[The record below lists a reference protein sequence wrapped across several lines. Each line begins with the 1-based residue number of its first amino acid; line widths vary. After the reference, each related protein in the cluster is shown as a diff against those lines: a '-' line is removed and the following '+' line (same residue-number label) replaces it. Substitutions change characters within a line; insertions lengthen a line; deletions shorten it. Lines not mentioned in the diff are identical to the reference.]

1 LVTAPLRCTSG
12 FTATSVLG
20 MAKATVVSFTIS
32 HEGAKLKPAKSF
44 TLKSGFDV
52 AVRIGRAPGNDI
64 VVDHRGASQYHCELR
79 LLADDNGGGNHRLH
93 IRDLSMNGTGMRKA
107 EGKQPECLEKQK
119 NEPVPD
125 GAVLLVPMMLKAPS
139 TPADRAWL
147 KVDFQDPPAEELE
160 KRPAAGR
167 RQEESDEPVPPASG
181 PAANDGS
188 ASEQEEKDAEK
199 NRMKFVDLLLKTREV
214 SAGTTYDEAR
224 RLLSNNDAWHAVDE
238 STRRECF
245 EIFVEHL
252 GNHHKKSKKKEK
264 SGKAKKEKRRRRDDD
279 EDHATGREP
288 AEASSKGRRRRDGER
303 KGGSDSPD
311 RGHRK
316 GGGSKRDKKGR
327 DGRDKSRGRS
337 AGNYSRSLSRPQKKR
352 RRGRSGSA

>member
-1 LVTAPLRCTSG
+1 MVKG
-12 FTATSVLG
+12 
-20 MAKATVVSFTIS
+20 ATVVSFTIS

-44 TLKSGFDV
+44 TLKSGSDA

-79 LLADDNGGGNHRLH
+79 LLADNNGGHHRLH

-119 NEPVPD
+119 NEPVPN

-147 KVDFQDPPAEELE
+147 KVDFQDKP
-160 KRPAAGR
+160 
-167 RQEESDEPVPPASG
+167 RQEASDEPA

-264 SGKAKKEKRRRRDDD
+264 TGKSKKEKRRRRDDD
-279 EDHATGREP
+279 EEQGREP
-288 AEASSKGRRRRDGER
+288 AEASSKGRRRER

-316 GGGSKRDKKGR
+316 VGGSKRGKKGR

-337 AGNYSRSLSRPQKKR
+337 GGNYSRSLSRPQKKR

>member
-1 LVTAPLRCTSG
+1 
-12 FTATSVLG
+12 
-20 MAKATVVSFTIS
+20 M
-32 HEGAKLKPAKSF
+32 
-44 TLKSGFDV
+44 
-52 AVRIGRAPGNDI
+52 
-64 VVDHRGASQYHCELR
+64 
-79 LLADDNGGGNHRLH
+79 
-93 IRDLSMNGTGMRKA
+93 GTPKHN
-107 EGKQPECLEKQK
+107 
-119 NEPVPD
+119 NEPVPN

-147 KVDFQDPPAEELE
+147 KVDFQDVPAGSS
-160 KRPAAGR
+160 KAPADDGAT
-167 RQEESDEPVPPASG
+167 AK
-181 PAANDGS
+181 ATANDGS
-188 ASEQEEKDAEK
+188 ASEEKDAEK
-199 NRMKFVDLLLKTREV
+199 NRMQFVDLLLKTREV

-224 RLLSNNDAWHAVDE
+224 GLLSNNDAWHAVDE

-279 EDHATGREP
+279 EDQATGREP
-288 AEASSKGRRRRDGER
+288 AEASSKGRRRRDGDR

-327 DGRDKSRGRS
+327 DGRGRS
-337 AGNYSRSLSRPQKKR
+337 AGGNYSRSHSRPQKKR

>member
-1 LVTAPLRCTSG
+1 
-12 FTATSVLG
+12 
-20 MAKATVVSFTIS
+20 MAKGATVVSFTIS

-44 TLKSGFDV
+44 TLQSGSDE

-64 VVDHRGASQYHCELR
+64 VIDHRGSSQYHCELR
-79 LLADDNGGGNHRLH
+79 LLPDDNGGGNHRLH
-93 IRDLSMNGTGMRKA
+93 VRDLSMNGTGMRKA
-107 EGKQPECLEKQK
+107 EGKQPECLAKHN

-147 KVDFQDPPAEELE
+147 KVDFQDSPAGDAE
-160 KRPAAGR
+160 KRPPAGR
-167 RQEESDEPVPPASG
+167 RKEAAAADSDEPAPPGA
-181 PAANDGS
+181 AANDGS

-238 STRRECF
+238 ATRRECF

-264 SGKAKKEKRRRRDDD
+264 SGKAKKEKRRRRDD
-279 EDHATGREP
+279 EDQTGREL
-288 AEASSKGRRRRDGER
+288 AEASSKGRRRRDGDR

-311 RGHRK
+311 RGGHRK

-337 AGNYSRSLSRPQKKR
+337 AGGGYSRSLSRPKKR
-352 RRGRSGSA
+352 RRGRSDSA

>member
-1 LVTAPLRCTSG
+1 LVTAALRCTSG
-12 FTATSVLG
+12 FPATSVLG
-20 MAKATVVSFTIS
+20 MAKGATIVSFTIS

-44 TLKSGFDV
+44 TLKSGSDA

-79 LLADDNGGGNHRLH
+79 LLPDDNGGGDHRLH
-93 IRDLSMNGTGMRKA
+93 VRDLSMNGTGMRKA
-107 EGKQPECLEKQK
+107 EGKGPECLAKHN
-119 NEPVPD
+119 NEPVPN

-147 KVDFQDPPAEELE
+147 KVDFQDPE
-160 KRPAAGR
+160 KRPQAGR
-167 RQEESDEPVPPASG
+167 RQEAESDEPAPP

-188 ASEQEEKDAEK
+188 ASEQDEKDAEK
-199 NRMKFVDLLLKTREV
+199 HRMQFVDLLLKTREV

-238 STRRECF
+238 ATRRECF

-279 EDHATGREP
+279 EDQAAGREP
-288 AEASSKGRRRRDGER
+288 AEASSKGRRRRDGDR
-303 KGGSDSPD
+303 KGGSDSHD
-311 RGHRK
+311 RGGHRK

-337 AGNYSRSLSRPQKKR
+337 AGGNYSRSFSRPHKKR